1 MKKSLIILSSL
12 CMLPLSVFAEN
23 STVIS
28 KDKAACE
35 KSKCAAKCDKA
46 ATVVKSD
53 CAKAKCNKAA
63 LVKSDCAKAACDKSA
78 VVSTECNLRCEKS
91 VAKMFTRH
99 DKDKDDKLSKT
110 EFMALIKTMTTKQ
123 PVAKSTKVTSAN

>member
-1 MKKSLIILSSL
+1 MKKPLIILSAL

-23 STVIS
+23 SAVIS
-28 KDKAACE
+28 KDKAACD

-53 CAKAKCNKAA
+53 CAKAKC
-63 LVKSDCAKAACDKSA
+63 DKSA

-91 VAKMFTRH
+91 VAKMFASH

-110 EFMALIKTMTTKQ
+110 EFMALIKTMTAKQ